1 VLLARGAIVLENRL
15 WRVTLNF
22 VRSANAILAAVLM
35 GCLAAGAQDVS
46 DQAAQ
51 LADRGDFKGAA
62 ALLDNAARLTDLS
75 PASRKQLEFQRDVLN
90 RIKKDYSLTKE
101 DLFQK
106 LTASVNNLTPEEFEH
121 WIAAALFDGRI
132 IDGQMFYVKPSVSNL
147 FFRHPELNARRLN
160 GPDKT
165 AEQQR
170 RLEVCREIKTAARE
184 QRVPYVLPHHF
195 ACTMTVTTEPHAA
208 PPGQTIRAWLP
219 IPRQLP
225 FQDGFELSRAD
236 PPPKSIAP
244 QDSVIR
250 SAYLEQR
257 ASADGSAKFQIAY
270 TYTARG
276 VYFDLQPEKIR
287 RPDAT
292 ASDLAPFVKQ
302 EPHVIF
308 TDQIT
313 NLAGQLVGHETNPML
328 QAKAFYDWIGGNV
341 QYSFAR
347 EYSTLTNLS
356 DYCLSHRYG
365 DCGQEALLFITLCR
379 WEGIPARWQT
389 GWDIFPGGKDI
400 HDWTEIYLEPY
411 GWVPV
416 DPWAGLYATQY
427 STALTPAQRQELH
440 DFYFGGL
447 DYYRMAANSGHSKQL
462 EPPKNTLRSDDVDFQ
477 RGELEWDGGNI
488 YFDKYSYD
496 LAVEE
501 LK

>member
-1 VLLARGAIVLENRL
+1 
-15 WRVTLNF
+15 
-22 VRSANAILAAVLM
+22 VRFANAILAAVLM
-35 GCLAAGAQDVS
+35 GCLAASAEDVI
-46 DQAAQ
+46 DDAAQ

-62 ALLDNAARLTDLS
+62 ALLDDALRLPDLPAAR
-75 PASRKQLEFQRDVLN
+75 RKQLEFQRDVLD
-90 RIKKDYSLTKE
+90 RVKKDYSLTKE
-101 DLFQK
+101 TLFRK
-106 LTASVNNLTPEEFEH
+106 LGDAVQSLTQEEFEQ
-121 WIAAALFDGRI
+121 WLAAGWFDGRM
-132 IDGQMFYVKPSVSNL
+132 IDGQMFYLKPSVSNL

-170 RLEVCREIKTAARE
+170 RLEVCREIKNAARE
-184 QRVPYVLPHHF
+184 QGVPYVLPHHF
-195 ACTMTVTTEPHAA
+195 ACTMTVTTDPHVA

-225 FQDGFELSRAD
+225 FQDGFQMSPAG
-236 PPPKSIAP
+236 PSAKYIAP
-244 QDSVIR
+244 EDSVIR

-276 VYFDLQPEKIR
+276 VYFELQPEKITR
-287 RPDAT
+287 ADVT
-292 ASDLAPFVKQ
+292 AADLAPFVK
-302 EPHVIF
+302 EEAHVVF
-308 TDQIT
+308 TEQIT
-313 NLAGQLVGHETNPML
+313 NLAGQIIGRETNPMR
-328 QAKAFYDWIGGNV
+328 QAKAFFDWIGGNV
-341 QYSFAR
+341 KYSFAR

-389 GWDIFPGGKDI
+389 GWDIFPGAKDI
-400 HDWTEIYLEPY
+400 HDWTEIYLAPY

-416 DPWAGLYATQY
+416 DPWAGLFAAQY
-427 STALTPAQRQELH
+427 CPALTAAQREELH

-447 DYYRMAANSGHSKQL
+447 DYYRMAANGRHSQPL
-462 EPPKNTLRSDDVDFQ
+462 SPPKKTLRSDDVDFQ

-488 YFDKYSYD
+488 YFDKYSYE
-496 LAVEE
+496 LSVQE